1 MDKIRFF
8 LVTLFLSVFFL
19 LSCNMSK
26 GIRFECPEIE
36 TDFSSLKSNGS
47 LVLDGNGT
55 YIMDMASLSMEQI
68 NKSKENFGFFEIS
81 PDSKWFAYT
90 AAILDENLNYL
101 LHDLV
106 VADRTNKII
115 KRMPWED
122 DWAYVSWLNKEQLI
136 IHLIQ
141 KDQMSDFSDFMVLN
155 PFTDE
160 RYVLYA
166 DYPELFYDEPWRII
180 EYSPQLDS
188 VVYLQGD
195 VVGPYYYTLW
205 DIQNKSS
212 ITQLDANGDLHTFP
226 RWSSDGSQFAMA
238 LSLSQKMGEFPF
250 YEIFKVL
257 RDGTVTQLTHLSDY
271 YPWVYVGDVS
281 WSPNN
286 RNIAFWY
293 SHWTE
298 HEEPYFST
306 PGDRYLGILDVQT
319 AAITSYCIHGEIHA
333 GLGSGIYSAPLWSPD
348 GKQIVFRSQIGDD
361 YMFDSQTILLDIQEN
376 QAYLIGEALE
386 PVGWLNSP

>member
-1 MDKIRFF
+1 MNKIRFF
-8 LVTLFLSVFFL
+8 LVALFLSVLFL

-26 GIRFECPEIE
+26 GIRFECPEIR
-36 TDFSSLKSNGS
+36 TDLSGLKSKGS
-47 LVLDGNGT
+47 LVLDGDGT
-55 YIMDMASLSMEQI
+55 YLVDMDSLVMTQI
-68 NKSKENFGFFEIS
+68 NK
-81 PDSKWFAYT
+81 P
-90 AAILDENLNYL
+90 DENLYYFAFSPEHNWIAYISSVSD
-101 LHDLV
+101 DLI
-106 VADRTNKII
+106 VAGVKNKII
-115 KRMPWED
+115 KAMPWED
-122 DWAYVSWLNKEQLI
+122 DWAYVEWLNEDQLI
-136 IHLIQ
+136 IPLIQ
-141 KDQMSDFSDFMVLN
+141 KDQVTDFSSFLVLN

-160 RYVLYA
+160 RSLLDA
-166 DYPELFYDEPWRII
+166 DYPDMFYNEPWRIV
-180 EYSPQLDS
+180 EYSPLIDN
-188 VVYLQGD
+188 VVYLQGS
-195 VVGPYYYTLW
+195 VAGPYYYTLW

-226 RWSSDGSQFAMA
+226 RWSSDGREFAMA
-238 LSLSQKMGEFPF
+238 LSLSQKMGEFPS

-293 SHWTE
+293 SHWSE
-298 HEEPYFST
+298 DDDPYFST
-306 PGDRYLGILDVQT
+306 PGDRYLGVLNVQT
-319 AAITSYCIHGEIHA
+319 GLITNYCIRGELNA

-348 GKQIVFRSQIGDD
+348 GKQIIFRSQIGDD

-376 QAYLIGEALE
+376 QAYLIAEAME